1 MQTNWLVKV
10 TSAQH
15 LDQIVDVYKDNNLQH
30 RRIQLVRKHTTQS
43 SFPRDPKAQ
52 THSCS
57 WSMSYTCLAWAVLAG
72 AIRLAVQE
80 GAILPAGLRPLWLLR
95 GFLYLCMLVQD
106 VSRVVAAGQG
116 MGLIRLLLFEEE
128 EEMDA

>member
-15 LDQIVDVYKDNNLQH
+15 LDQIVEVYKDNNLQH

>member
-72 AIRLAVQE
+72 AIRLAAQE

-95 GFLYLCMLVQD
+95 RFLYLCMLVQD

-116 MGLIRLLLFEEE
+116 MGLIGLLFFEEE

>member
-1 MQTNWLVKV
+1 M
-10 TSAQH
+10 
-15 LDQIVDVYKDNNLQH
+15 
-30 RRIQLVRKHTTQS
+30 
-43 SFPRDPKAQ
+43 
-52 THSCS
+52 SC
-57 WSMSYTCLAWAVLAG
+57 TCLAWAALAG

-116 MGLIRLLLFEEE
+116 VGLIRLLLFEEE
-128 EEMDA
+128 EEEEEMDA

>member
-1 MQTNWLVKV
+1 LDATNI
-10 TSAQH
+10 QY
-15 LDQIVDVYKDNNLQH
+15 LDQMIIVYGKYNSQH

-57 WSMSYTCLAWAVLAG
+57 WSMSYTCLAWAALAG

-116 MGLIRLLLFEEE
+116 VGLIRLLLFEEE
-128 EEMDA
+128 EEEEEMDA